1 MAKTNVKTTISG
13 PPATSA
19 TKPKPKPT
27 GTHRAGSEL
36 TKTVK

>member
-1 MAKTNVKTTISG
+1 MATTNVKTTISA
-13 PPATSA
+13 PPPTEA

-27 GTHRAGSEL
+27 GSHRAGSEL